1 MTNGEAGKEIFAS
14 RTGGTV
20 SKNLLQLN
28 KVNRY
33 FTV

>member
-1 MTNGEAGKEIFAS
+1 MTSDEAGKEIFAS
-14 RTGGTV
+14 RTSGTV

-28 KVNRY
+28 EVNRY

>member
-1 MTNGEAGKEIFAS
+1 MASDEAGKEFFAS

-20 SKNLLQLN
+20 SKKLLQPN
-28 KVNRY
+28 KVNRD